1 MKTTPQQK
9 KIFDNLLQ
17 LFNSKKFVEL
27 EKQLTELLKNYPKS
41 YPLYNLQ
48 GAYKKII
55 GDFDKAEIAFKEAI
69 KISDK
74 TPEAYNNLGL
84 LYIDQKRIDDSI
96 YCFNQAIKNNPNN
109 PFF

>member
-1 MKTTPQQK
+1 MSFIENNSPTKE
-9 KIFDNLLQ
+9 IFDNLLQ

-55 GDFDKAEIAFKEAI
+55 GDFDKA
-69 KISDK
+69 
-74 TPEAYNNLGL
+74 
-84 LYIDQKRIDDSI
+84 
-96 YCFNQAIKNNPNN
+96 
-109 PFF
+109 